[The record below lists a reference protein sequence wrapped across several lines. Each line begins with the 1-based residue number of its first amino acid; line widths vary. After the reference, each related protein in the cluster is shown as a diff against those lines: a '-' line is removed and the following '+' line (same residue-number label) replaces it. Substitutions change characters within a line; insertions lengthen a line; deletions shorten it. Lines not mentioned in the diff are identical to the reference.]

1 MHGILVLSLGCT
13 VTPGELS
20 KILLSSNTRNYD
32 LITWGMV
39 LGERMFKISTPP
51 TPCQP
56 GNFTLQPRLR
66 PVCSM
71 CMRAQLCLALCNL
84 MDCSLSGSS
93 IHGISQARILECV
106 AISSPRGSWPRDR
119 TRVSC
124 IAGGFLTIYCATWE
138 SLHCSIRLSKLMV
151 LHYLHYKYL
160 LVVKCDVPISDTI
173 HLKRFHGPNNDYS
186 LSSK

>member
-39 LGERMFKISTPP
+39 LGERMFKISMPP

-71 CMRAQLCLALCNL
+71 CMRAQLCPALCNL

-93 IHGISQARILECV
+93 VLGISQARILESV
-106 AISSPRGSWPRDR
+106 AFHHPGDLDPGIELVSPALQADSLLLCHLGIPP
-119 TRVSC
+119 
-124 IAGGFLTIYCATWE
+124 LLYKTIQT
-138 SLHCSIRLSKLMV
+138 
-151 LHYLHYKYL
+151 
-160 LVVKCDVPISDTI
+160 D
-173 HLKRFHGPNNDYS
+173 GPA
-186 LSSK
+186 LSSL